1 MVARRSAV
9 RDDAVVGESDR
20 PVSCLWCGTAA
31 EELPL
36 TWTVQ
41 TVPVGEPGRRGQ
53 PARVSYLCETCT
65 RDNARQIESSL
76 PTEYW

>member
-1 MVARRSAV
+1 M
-9 RDDAVVGESDR
+9 RDDATVAANSATCV
-20 PVSCLWCGTAA
+20 WCGTQV

-41 TVPVGEPGRRGQ
+41 TGERG
-53 PARVSYLCETCT
+53 AEYLCEKCT

-76 PTEYW
+76 PTEWW

>member
-1 MVARRSAV
+1 MS
-9 RDDAVVGESDR
+9 DDAVVASE
-20 PVSCLWCGTAA
+20 PVSCLWCGTTV
-31 EELPL
+31 EDVPI

-41 TVPVGEPGRRGQ
+41 TGERG
-53 PARVSYLCETCT
+53 VTYLCEKCT

>member
-1 MVARRSAV
+1 M

-20 PVSCLWCGTAA
+20 PVSCLWCGTTVP
-31 EELPL
+31 ELPL

-41 TVPVGEPGRRGQ
+41 TGGPPGEQGRPRL
-53 PARVSYLCETCT
+53 SYLCEKCT

-76 PTEYW
+76 PTDYW